1 MEREDLIRHL
11 AGWRDG
17 VDPATG
23 ALLPPDHPAQRPDF
37 LRVVCA
43 AIDALA
49 ARAPAEGGGPP
60 ARPQGSSPPKAGRPW
75 TPAED
80 ALLASGLPNIVF
92 AGLKADSDSVGTM

>member
-43 AIDALA
+43 ASTAFA
-49 ARAPAEGGGPP
+49 N
-60 ARPQGSSPPKAGRPW
+60 
-75 TPAED
+75 
-80 ALLASGLPNIVF
+80 SGVSLPCMSIERKIVCLRSANWRCF
-92 AGLKADSDSVGTM
+92 TTRS